1 MRFDTHMEKQKR
13 KEKDVSINLREQA
26 IPSYRRDKELH
37 YLQLQHTKPDL
48 VRQDDMQTFTNDAE
62 TE

>member
-1 MRFDTHMEKQKR
+1 MEKQKR